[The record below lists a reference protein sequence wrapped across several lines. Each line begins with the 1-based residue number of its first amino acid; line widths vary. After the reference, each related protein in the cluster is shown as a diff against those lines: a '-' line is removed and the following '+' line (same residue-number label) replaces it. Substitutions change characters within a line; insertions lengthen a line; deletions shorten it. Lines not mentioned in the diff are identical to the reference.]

1 MKIIKES
8 KQEKLPIDFIT
19 QFVSNGWEEVGNL
32 KASIEG
38 IKHEFS
44 NTAGVVDILQNLID
58 SYLIAI
64 GQMEMYL
71 NDKNYLDMP
80 SDKDLK
86 EGLADC
92 DILSD
97 EPVNKPE
104 TVRAELPEYDV
115 EVEQNGNSV
124 EIEITPEADKNEIT
138 NDLSLD
144 TIKYNFTPSQED
156 DTEKK
161 IFQSGDFKEYGK
173 DVDLKA
179 HEISEPFEY
188 FVEFDEPN
196 IDDNER
202 SDYSAWMHHIG
213 K

>member
-1 MKIIKES
+1 
-8 KQEKLPIDFIT
+8 
-19 QFVSNGWEEVGNL
+19 
-32 KASIEG
+32 
-38 IKHEFS
+38 
-44 NTAGVVDILQNLID
+44 
-58 SYLIAI
+58 
-64 GQMEMYL
+64 
-71 NDKNYLDMP
+71 MP

-144 TIKYNFTPSQED
+144 AIKDNYEGILLD
-156 DTEKK
+156 K
-161 IFQSGDFKEYGK
+161 IKTTSRFRIRSYLIVCHFHMSGMNGII
-173 DVDLKA
+173 L
-179 HEISEPFEY
+179 
-188 FVEFDEPN
+188 
-196 IDDNER
+196 
-202 SDYSAWMHHIG
+202 
-213 K
+213 